1 MSFARQPYGQNSVY
15 SKYGVSGI
23 PALILIN
30 KDGTEANRNARSD
43 VTYKGASCLDEWI

>member
-1 MSFARQPYGQNSVY
+1 MSFARQPFGQYSVY

-30 KDGTEANRNARSD
+30 KDGTVANRNARSD
-43 VTYKGASCLDEWI
+43 VTYSGVSSFDGWV